1 MAEENKD
8 IQGYSDGV
16 FWERNT
22 LSLQKKSQKASAKK
36 KEETSLFNKSSLRLL
51 NYNHAI
57 KEIAI
62 MKQ

>member
-36 KEETSLFNKSSLRLL
+36 KEETSLFNKSMS
-51 NYNHAI
+51 
-57 KEIAI
+57 ETT
-62 MKQ
+62 